1 MQSILKRLIPHFV
14 VLLLFVGISLTYFSP
29 VLEGKVIYQSDIVQ
43 YIGMAQQQKEHA
55 KLHGEETYWT
65 NAAFGGMPT
74 YQLGALYAHNYIKK
88 LDQTLRFLPRPAD
101 YLFLYFIGIYILLLV
116 LKVNYR
122 LAFLGAMAFGFS
134 TYLIIILGVGHNA
147 KAHAVAYMP
156 VVLSGILLG
165 MQRRYILSFIVTGL
179 GMGLHLVANHF
190 QMTYYLLL
198 LVLCLGIVYL
208 LQAIKDKTLLP
219 FFKAIGVSAAAVL
232 LALGMNAT
240 NILATQE
247 YAKESTR
254 GKTELTLTKDGTPRD
269 SSSGLDYEY
278 ITEYSYGKLES
289 FNLLVPRLMG
299 GGTSEGLPKNSH
311 VVQFLTM
318 QGVPKIQA
326 EQFSRNLPVYWGDQ
340 PIVAAPAYVG
350 AVIIF
355 LAVLSLFLVKGIHRR
370 WLIAGFLLSLLL
382 SWGKNFS
389 LLTNFFIDYVPLY
402 NKFRAVSSIQVLLEL
417 LLPVMAVLGLHEFLY
432 NDKNTE
438 EERKKS
444 LFYSTGIV
452 GGVLL
457 LFLIFKNTIFS
468 FVSPMDTY
476 FMQELGPDLM
486 VALREDRAALMSADT
501 LRSLVLVLLSATIL
515 FVYLKKQS
523 KTIWITSIVCV
534 LVLIDLVGVD
544 RRYVNKD
551 DFVQASIM
559 NQPFQKDGADMEILK
574 DDGHFRV
581 YDVTRNTFNSTH
593 ASYFHNSLGGYH
605 AAKPKRMQDIYDFY
619 LRDDNHMG
627 IINML
632 NTKYIIIAQENSGAI
647 AQRNPFANGNAWF
660 VDNVFYV
667 DNADKEILAL
677 DTLQNKK
684 YAVAQSQVRE
694 KIEPIMKWNSRDKD
708 AHIDLISEKSNE
720 LVYSY
725 ASDSPQVAVFSEQYY
740 PYGWK
745 VYVDGEP
752 ADYFKINYLL
762 RGMQLDAGEYEIRF
776 VFDPEVV
783 KTGTSISLAS
793 SVLFGLISLGLGIG
807 YYRRKKAV

>member
-1 MQSILKRLIPHFV
+1 
-14 VLLLFVGISLTYFSP
+14 
-29 VLEGKVIYQSDIVQ
+29 
-43 YIGMAQQQKEHA
+43 
-55 KLHGEETYWT
+55 
-65 NAAFGGMPT
+65 
-74 YQLGALYAHNYIKK
+74 
-88 LDQTLRFLPRPAD
+88 
-101 YLFLYFIGIYILLLV
+101 
-116 LKVNYR
+116 
-122 LAFLGAMAFGFS
+122 
-134 TYLIIILGVGHNA
+134 
-147 KAHAVAYMP
+147 
-156 VVLSGILLG
+156 
-165 MQRRYILSFIVTGL
+165 
-179 GMGLHLVANHF
+179 
-190 QMTYYLLL
+190 
-198 LVLCLGIVYL
+198 
-208 LQAIKDKTLLP
+208 
-219 FFKAIGVSAAAVL
+219 
-232 LALGMNAT
+232 
-240 NILATQE
+240 
-247 YAKESTR
+247 
-254 GKTELTLTKDGTPRD
+254 
-269 SSSGLDYEY
+269 LDYEY

-289 FNLLVPRLMG
+289 FNLIVTILIG
-299 GGTSEGLPKNSH
+299 GGTSESLPKNSH

-382 SWGKNFS
+382 SWGKNCS

-551 DFVQASIM
+551 DFVQAPIM
-559 NQPFQKDGADMEILK
+559 NQPFQKDGAD
-574 DDGHFRV
+574 
-581 YDVTRNTFNSTH
+581 
-593 ASYFHNSLGGYH
+593 
-605 AAKPKRMQDIYDFY
+605 
-619 LRDDNHMG
+619 
-627 IINML
+627 
-632 NTKYIIIAQENSGAI
+632 
-647 AQRNPFANGNAWF
+647 
-660 VDNVFYV
+660 
-667 DNADKEILAL
+667 
-677 DTLQNKK
+677 
-684 YAVAQSQVRE
+684 
-694 KIEPIMKWNSRDKD
+694 
-708 AHIDLISEKSNE
+708 
-720 LVYSY
+720 
-725 ASDSPQVAVFSEQYY
+725 
-740 PYGWK
+740 
-745 VYVDGEP
+745 
-752 ADYFKINYLL
+752 
-762 RGMQLDAGEYEIRF
+762 
-776 VFDPEVV
+776 
-783 KTGTSISLAS
+783 
-793 SVLFGLISLGLGIG
+793 
-807 YYRRKKAV
+807 